1 MRLTRWHMIV
11 GGRMGLSVAALAL
24 AACAD
29 SHRPECGE
37 ATDGAVP
44 CLDCPMTSTYE
55 FLDAD
60 GFEPPNPGAPGP
72 VPAPTPPPR
81 GINSS
86 LRPETG
92 ALGIRSWWLESPEDA
107 RITASFATS
116 TTNLTGHDT
125 LTLYA
130 AVNGELVRFAN
141 VAAGPDRW
149 VERLPLEVPP
159 DGVVTVTLRI
169 EPAALPEGMNTLHLF
184 SALET
189 PGARVEY
196 QSWVFPV
203 LSVFVGTKAAVPIE
217 THEEEVTLR
226 EQPWLEHSSV
236 IATLG
241 HMAPGVG
248 ISVVPDRLDDVVREG
263 LFVQV
268 QVGDG
273 LRDCGL
279 SNRHAYFALL
289 DGVPVPVRPDGGEML
304 RLTIPPGRR
313 FEVPLELP
321 LADLPRESGHRLVI
335 WGLSGIGHPQEDD
348 AGRISLR
355 RGGGGALAQIVW

>member
-1 MRLTRWHMIV
+1 MRLTRWHMMV

-141 VAAGPDRW
+141 VAAGPDTGRSGIRPRS
-149 VERLPLEVPP
+149 VRVVLLALMIAMMLAMLDNMIVGTAMPTIVGELGGLEHLSW
-159 DGVVTVTLRI
+159 VVTAYTLATAAATPLWGKLGDMYGRKGVFLTSSVTGYGTAASRTVTPTSRSSTASRCPSGPMAGRCCGLR
-169 EPAALPEGMNTLHLF
+169 
-184 SALET
+184 SR
-189 PGARVEY
+189 PGGASRCRSSCRSQISRVRADTA
-196 QSWVFPV
+196 SSSGGSRVSGI
-203 LSVFVGTKAAVPIE
+203 LRRMTRAGSRCGAAAVARSPK
-217 THEEEVTLR
+217 LYG
-226 EQPWLEHSSV
+226 SSTRSS
-236 IATLG
+236 A
-241 HMAPGVG
+241 
-248 ISVVPDRLDDVVREG
+248 
-263 LFVQV
+263 
-268 QVGDG
+268 
-273 LRDCGL
+273 
-279 SNRHAYFALL
+279 
-289 DGVPVPVRPDGGEML
+289 
-304 RLTIPPGRR
+304 RR
-313 FEVPLELP
+313 R
-321 LADLPRESGHRLVI
+321 ASGASRWPR
-335 WGLSGIGHPQEDD
+335 
-348 AGRISLR
+348 
-355 RGGGGALAQIVW
+355 